1 MRSRPH
7 EPNDGL
13 PYPPLGT
20 TTHDLIMNSQLHH
33 HPQPPAVHPIR
44 LSPSPFKSQAH
55 CYDHHSGKVE
65 RLKQVLVSG
74 TATVLARGP
83 QAQQVV
89 NLLSL
94 DRVL

>member
-1 MRSRPH
+1 MC
-7 EPNDGL
+7 
-13 PYPPLGT
+13 
-20 TTHDLIMNSQLHH
+20 
-33 HPQPPAVHPIR
+33 IR
-44 LSPSPFKSQAH
+44 DRNKARCS
-55 CYDHHSGKVE
+55 DRHSGKVE